1 MRGESQES
9 HLLGLIREAPSG
21 PDRVALINELENAPV
36 DTRTFYERWLFIHE
50 VAPFW
55 DCWSDDGYNPLNSK
69 FPRDIQLLAAA
80 GYGKADIDNGGFHQ
94 FFRNGTGVFA
104 PELAEWFE
112 RAGLS
117 QSATLVRDAMAVFGD
132 KFPRSQDERRE
143 FLAKFKG
150 ESRAEWDPFYQM
162 DSCFYEIATDQAF
175 DLAANHW
182 LRNVCGITRLQDGY

>member
-1 MRGESQES
+1 MPSESQEAR
-9 HLLGLIREAPSG
+9 LLGLIEKTPPG
-21 PDRVALINELENAPV
+21 LDRIALIDELDKTPV
-36 DTRTFYERWLFIHE
+36 ERMAFYDRWLSIHD
-50 VAPFW
+50 VVPFW

-80 GYGKADIDNGGFHQ
+80 RHGKADIDNGGFHQ

-112 RAGLS
+112 RAGLG

-132 KFPRSQDERRE
+132 KFPRSQDERQE
-143 FLAKFKG
+143 FLAKFQG

-162 DSCFYEIATDQAF
+162 DSRFYETATDQAF
-175 DLAANHW
+175 DKAADHW
-182 LRNVCGITRLQDGY
+182 LRNECGITRLQDGY